1 METRE
6 FPKIES
12 RWYTLVVVT
21 FQSVLIFQGD
31 NISLKMKFLTWL
43 YILWEKQQSLPLNQD
58 VLPQSNFA
66 LQNQEFEVLQN
77 NEVETDFQLM
87 DKLADNVKDCEQ
99 KLEDIIAKIQN

>member
-12 RWYTLVVVT
+12 RCYTLVVVA